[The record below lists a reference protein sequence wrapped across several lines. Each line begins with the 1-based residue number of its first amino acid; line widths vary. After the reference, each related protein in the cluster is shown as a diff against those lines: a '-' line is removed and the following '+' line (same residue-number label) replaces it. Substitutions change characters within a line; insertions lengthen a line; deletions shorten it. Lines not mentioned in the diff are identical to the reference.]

1 MRQITASSDI
11 ILFYFIFL
19 ISSDIGMVKSFVI
32 QLDLMI
38 FSIEMD
44 TQVQIPCSLLL

>member
-1 MRQITASSDI
+1 MRQITASSDTI
-11 ILFYFIFL
+11 FFFFFL

-44 TQVQIPCSLLL
+44 TQVQIPHSLLL